1 MQFTHHVRNRTCH
14 KPFMFLKRLQRW
26 SSGQDL
32 GVQSRL
38 DSSSMNYPNL
48 QGVSIVYSIVTVRD
62 IVRIPPREFGDPI
75 DQAALTHLRK
85 SSENVLDR
93 DVGLMIAVIGIDE
106 IGQGRLMPGDG
117 ATYHQVTYR
126 VLVFK
131 PLRGELVE
139 GNVVELMDFGA
150 FIRMG
155 PLDGLCH
162 VSQICDDFI
171 TQDTKGSA
179 LMGKETGRILS
190 EGDYVRARIT
200 SISFESGN
208 RSGKLGLTM
217 RQPFLGKVGPD
228 TSWVEEDVRIARGEG
243 KKEKK
248 AKK

>member
-1 MQFTHHVRNRTCH
+1 M
-14 KPFMFLKRLQRW
+14 KK
-26 SSGQDL
+26 S
-32 GVQSRL
+32 
-38 DSSSMNYPNL
+38 
-48 QGVSIVYSIVTVRD
+48 YSVVTVRD
-62 IVRIPPREFGDPI
+62 VVRIPPKEFGAPLEK
-75 DQAALTHLRK
+75 AAISHLRK
-85 SSENVLDR
+85 TSENVLDR
-93 DVGLMIAVIGIDE
+93 DIGLMIAVIDIDE

-117 ATYHQVTYR
+117 ATYHTVQYQ

-131 PLRGELVE
+131 PVRGELVE

-171 TQDTKGSA
+171 TQDSKGNS
-179 LMGKETGRILS
+179 LLGKETGRTLS
-190 EGDYVRARIT
+190 EGDQVRARIT

-228 TSWVEEDVRIARGEG
+228 VSWIDEDVKAARGET

-248 AKK
+248 KE

>member
-1 MQFTHHVRNRTCH
+1 M
-14 KPFMFLKRLQRW
+14 
-26 SSGQDL
+26 
-32 GVQSRL
+32 
-38 DSSSMNYPNL
+38 
-48 QGVSIVYSIVTVRD
+48 YSIVTVRD
-62 IVRIPPREFGDPI
+62 IVRVPPTEFGEPLEK
-75 DQAALTHLRK
+75 AAIAHLRK
-85 SSENVLDR
+85 ASENVLDR
-93 DVGLMIAVIGIDE
+93 DIGLMIAVIGIEE

-117 ATYHQVTYR
+117 ATYHSVVYQ

-131 PLRGELVE
+131 PIRGELIE

-171 TQDTKGSA
+171 TPDPKGSS
-179 LMGKETGRILS
+179 LLGKETGRILS
-190 EGDYVRARIT
+190 EGDQVRARIT

-228 TSWVEEDVRIARGEG
+228 MSWVEDDVKTAHGETKKSKK
-243 KKEKK
+243 KKE
-248 AKK
+248 

>member
-1 MQFTHHVRNRTCH
+1 MI
-14 KPFMFLKRLQRW
+14 K
-26 SSGQDL
+26 
-32 GVQSRL
+32 
-38 DSSSMNYPNL
+38 
-48 QGVSIVYSIVTVRD
+48 IYSVVTVRD
-62 IVRIPPREFGDPI
+62 VVRIPPKEFGSPI
-75 DQAALTHLRK
+75 QDAAMVHLRK
-85 SSENVLDR
+85 QHENVLDR

-117 ATYHQVTYR
+117 ATYHSVTYK

-131 PLRGELVE
+131 PIRGELVE

-171 TQDTKGSA
+171 TQDSKGSA
-179 LMGKETGRILS
+179 LLGKETGRTLA
-190 EGDYVRARIT
+190 EGDSVRARIT

-217 RQPFLGKVGPD
+217 RQPFLGKIGPQN
-228 TSWVEEDVRIARGEG
+228 SWVEDDVRSARGEKSKKG
-243 KKEKK
+243 KKK
-248 AKK
+248 

>member
-1 MQFTHHVRNRTCH
+1 M
-14 KPFMFLKRLQRW
+14 
-26 SSGQDL
+26 
-32 GVQSRL
+32 
-38 DSSSMNYPNL
+38 
-48 QGVSIVYSIVTVRD
+48 YSVVTVRD
-62 IVRIPPREFGDPI
+62 VVRIPPKEFGEPI
-75 DQAALTHLRK
+75 EKAALIHLRK

-93 DVGLMIAVIGIDE
+93 DIGLMISVIGIDE

-117 ATYHQVTYR
+117 ATYHTVEYE

-131 PLRGELVE
+131 PVRGEIVE

-171 TQDTKGSA
+171 TQDPKGNT
-179 LMGKETGRILS
+179 LLGKETQRTLS
-190 EGDYVRARIT
+190 EGDQVRARIT

-217 RQPFLGKVGPD
+217 RQPFLGKIGPD
-228 TSWVEEDVRIARGEG
+228 VSWIEEDVESARGES

-248 AKK
+248 KK

>member
-1 MQFTHHVRNRTCH
+1 M
-14 KPFMFLKRLQRW
+14 
-26 SSGQDL
+26 
-32 GVQSRL
+32 
-38 DSSSMNYPNL
+38 
-48 QGVSIVYSIVTVRD
+48 YSVVTVRD
-62 IVRIPPREFGDPI
+62 IVRIPPKEFGDPTTK
-75 DQAALTHLRK
+75 AALMHLRK

-93 DVGLMIAVIGIDE
+93 EIGLMIAVIDIDD

-117 ATYHQVTYR
+117 ATYHSVQYR

-131 PLRGELVE
+131 PIRGELIE

-171 TQDTKGSA
+171 TQDPKGNT
-179 LMGKETGRILS
+179 LLGKETGRTLT
-190 EGDYVRARIT
+190 EGDQVRARIT

-217 RQPFLGKVGPD
+217 RQPFLGKIGLD
-228 TSWVEEDVRIARGEG
+228 ASWVEDDVKAARGNT
-243 KKEKK
+243 KKKK
-248 AKK
+248 K

>member
-1 MQFTHHVRNRTCH
+1 VQVTVR
-14 KPFMFLKRLQRW
+14 LKTTFFCQMNIRQRRLR
-26 SSGQDL
+26 
-32 GVQSRL
+32 
-38 DSSSMNYPNL
+38 
-48 QGVSIVYSIVTVRD
+48 IVLVIYSIVTVRD
-62 IVRIPPREFGDPI
+62 VVRIPPKEFGEPI
-75 DQAALTHLRK
+75 DIASITHLRK

-93 DVGLMIAVIGIDE
+93 DIGLMIAVIGIDT

-117 ATYHQVTYR
+117 ATYHTVEYR

-131 PLRGELVE
+131 PVRGELIE

-150 FIRMG
+150 FVRMG

-171 TQDTKGSA
+171 TQDTKGSS
-179 LMGKETGRILS
+179 LLGKETGRVLS
-190 EGDYVRARIT
+190 EGDQVRARIT

-217 RQPFLGKVGPD
+217 RQPFLGKIGPD
-228 TSWVEEDVRIARGEG
+228 SSWIEDDVKAARGETKKD

-248 AKK
+248 KK

>member
-1 MQFTHHVRNRTCH
+1 MI
-14 KPFMFLKRLQRW
+14 K
-26 SSGQDL
+26 
-32 GVQSRL
+32 
-38 DSSSMNYPNL
+38 
-48 QGVSIVYSIVTVRD
+48 IYSVVTVRD
-62 IVRIPPREFGDPI
+62 VVRIPPKEFGSPI
-75 DQAALTHLRK
+75 EDAAMVHLRK
-85 SSENVLDR
+85 QHENVLDR

-117 ATYHQVTYR
+117 ATYHSVTYK

-131 PLRGELVE
+131 PIRGELVE

-171 TQDTKGSA
+171 TQDSKGSA
-179 LMGKETGRILS
+179 LLGKETGRTLA
-190 EGDYVRARIT
+190 EGDSVRARIT

-217 RQPFLGKVGPD
+217 RQPFLGKIGPQH
-228 TSWVEEDVRIARGEG
+228 SWVEDDVRSARGEKS
-243 KKEKK
+243 KKDKK
-248 AKK
+248 KKKK

>member
-1 MQFTHHVRNRTCH
+1 M
-14 KPFMFLKRLQRW
+14 
-26 SSGQDL
+26 
-32 GVQSRL
+32 
-38 DSSSMNYPNL
+38 
-48 QGVSIVYSIVTVRD
+48 YSVVTVRD
-62 IVRIPPREFGDPI
+62 VVRIPPKEFGSPI
-75 DQAALTHLRK
+75 EDAALVHLRK
-85 SSENVLDR
+85 QHESVLDR

-117 ATYHQVTYR
+117 ATYHSVTYR

-131 PLRGELVE
+131 PIRGELVE

-171 TQDTKGSA
+171 TQDSKGSA
-179 LMGKETGRILS
+179 LLGKETGRTLA
-190 EGDYVRARIT
+190 EGDSVRARIT

-217 RQPFLGKVGPD
+217 RQPFLGKIGPSN
-228 TSWVEEDVRIARGEG
+228 SWVEDDVRSARGEKT
-243 KKEKK
+243 KKDKK
-248 AKK
+248 KK

>member
-1 MQFTHHVRNRTCH
+1 
-14 KPFMFLKRLQRW
+14 
-26 SSGQDL
+26 
-32 GVQSRL
+32 
-38 DSSSMNYPNL
+38 MNT
-48 QGVSIVYSIVTVRD
+48 IYSIVTVSD
-62 IVRIPPREFGDPI
+62 IVRIPPNEFDKPMEE
-75 DQAALTHLRK
+75 AAVTHLRK
-85 SSENVLDR
+85 GSENVLDR

-106 IGQGRLMPGDG
+106 IKKGRLMPGDG

-131 PLRGELVE
+131 PVRGELIE

-171 TQDTKGSA
+171 TQDSKGSA
-179 LMGKETGRILS
+179 LMGKETGRTLS
-190 EGDYVRARIT
+190 EGDHVRARIT

-228 TSWVEEDVRIARGEG
+228 ISWVEDDVRSARGEG
-243 KKEKK
+243 KKKK
-248 AKK
+248 K

>member
-1 MQFTHHVRNRTCH
+1 V
-14 KPFMFLKRLQRW
+14 
-26 SSGQDL
+26 
-32 GVQSRL
+32 
-38 DSSSMNYPNL
+38 
-48 QGVSIVYSIVTVRD
+48 IEIYSVVTVRD
-62 IVRIPPREFGDPI
+62 VVRIPPKEFGSQIED
-75 DQAALTHLRK
+75 AAMVHLRK
-85 SSENVLDR
+85 QHENVLDR

-117 ATYHQVTYR
+117 ATYHSVTYK

-131 PLRGELVE
+131 PIRGELVE

-171 TQDTKGSA
+171 TQDSKGSA
-179 LMGKETGRILS
+179 LLGKETGRTLA
-190 EGDYVRARIT
+190 EGDSVRARIT

-217 RQPFLGKVGPD
+217 RQPFLGKIGPQN
-228 TSWVEEDVRIARGEG
+228 SWVEDDVRSARGEKS
-243 KKEKK
+243 KKDKK
-248 AKK
+248 K

>member
-1 MQFTHHVRNRTCH
+1 M
-14 KPFMFLKRLQRW
+14 
-26 SSGQDL
+26 
-32 GVQSRL
+32 
-38 DSSSMNYPNL
+38 
-48 QGVSIVYSIVTVRD
+48 YSVVTVRD
-62 IVRIPPREFGDPI
+62 VVRIPPKEFGAPLEE
-75 DQAALTHLRK
+75 AAITHLRRT
-85 SSENVLDR
+85 SENVLDR
-93 DVGLMIAVIGIDE
+93 DIGLMIAVISIED

-117 ATYHQVTYR
+117 ATYHTVEYQ

-131 PLRGELVE
+131 PVRGELVE

-171 TQDTKGSA
+171 TQDSKGNT
-179 LMGKETGRILS
+179 LLGKETGRTLS
-190 EGDYVRARIT
+190 EGDQVRARIT

-228 TSWVEEDVRIARGEG
+228 ASWVEEDVKAARGETKKK
-243 KKEKK
+243 KKE
-248 AKK
+248 